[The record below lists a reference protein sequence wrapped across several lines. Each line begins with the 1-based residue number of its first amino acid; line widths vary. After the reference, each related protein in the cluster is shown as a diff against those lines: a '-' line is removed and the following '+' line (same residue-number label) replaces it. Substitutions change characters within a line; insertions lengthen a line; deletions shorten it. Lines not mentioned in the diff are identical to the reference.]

1 MKNAL
6 RFSCNVWI
14 PSFQDLHNFSAYHGP
29 TLFDIQC
36 GVCIIR
42 LCRPEYLSTHVSF
55 GTSWPL
61 ELVVI
66 LSIPIAT
73 KIKKPCGCSSIYPPK
88 ITFLPLMIA
97 TIDATTAAKRNLE
110 TKGEYNYVWIATKI
124 KKPCGCSS
132 IYPPKITFLPLMIAT
147 IDATTA
153 AKRNLETKGEY
164 NYVCLRLRCSVLS
177 PWRTNVGNR
186 KVYYNS
192 QIYHE
197 KSSSAVCSFLS
208 INPTFFASVFPGM
221 WSSNTN
227 ELSSD
232 PISTR
237 AYRNESWESFCIG
250 KWN

>member
-66 LSIPIAT
+66 LSIP
-73 KIKKPCGCSSIYPPK
+73 
-88 ITFLPLMIA
+88 
-97 TIDATTAAKRNLE
+97 
-110 TKGEYNYVWIATKI
+110 IATKI

>member
-110 TKGEYNYVWIATKI
+110 TKGEYNYV
-124 KKPCGCSS
+124 
-132 IYPPKITFLPLMIAT
+132 
-147 IDATTA
+147 
-153 AKRNLETKGEY
+153 
-164 NYVCLRLRCSVLS
+164 CLRLRCSVLS

-208 INPTFFASVFPGM
+208 INPTFFASVFPGI